1 MLQQYFVCLRFGF
14 ITTDFSRCWSWLS
27 LALQLLLQSPGSL
40 TAFRTWTSM
49 VTSTHT
55 SRRGSNRTTLTRTTT
70 TTTTRSTTI
79 RSHRNRCRASLSLSY
94 VFLSRSALF
103 CSPLWLSFSPT
114 RAFSLCHAL
123 FTVFSIYLS
132 LYLMTQPLQRLAQ
145 PLQLQRS
152 PEPPQVR
159 FSACIR
165 HIIVLCCCL
174 PLLPAL
180 THVLQQPHRRVVY
193 PPQTEPSFRV
203 MYDSVA
209 SYPLLS
215 GSYYFQAERS

>member
-14 ITTDFSRCWSWLS
+14 ITTDFTRCWSWLS

-123 FTVFSIYLS
+123 FTVFSIYISLS
-132 LYLMTQPLQRLAQ
+132 HDSTTTAIGTAAAAAAVAGTSTSTVLCLYPSHYCALLLSPLASSSH
-145 PLQLQRS
+145 PCTAAAA
-152 PEPPQVR
+152 PPCSVPSADRTLFPRHVR
-159 FSACIR
+159 FRSF
-165 HIIVLCCCL
+165 L
-174 PLLPAL
+174 PFVEWILL
-180 THVLQQPHRRVVY
+180 
-193 PPQTEPSFRV
+193 F
-203 MYDSVA
+203 
-209 SYPLLS
+209 S
-215 GSYYFQAERS
+215 G